1 VLCCVGV
8 EHGAAVLALEAQ
20 LACREGADGELK
32 FYASAGAR
40 MPVRAPPAEA
50 SQAQGS
56 CSRRLTAMRLT
67 GQETGVFTGVA
78 AAGSGAHA
86 ECIFCFGTLHP
97 DSAAGLYARMYYNTL
112 NKTWA
117 SRQVSPSSLCHR
129 HAAARGAGRRSG
141 MPDSGLTSDVKPP
154 ACSGQL
160 RRCSLRCTRAARA
173 A

>member
-1 VLCCVGV
+1 MPAPAPECLC
-8 EHGAAVLALEAQ
+8 APLLLRPA
-20 LACREGADGELK
+20 RLK
-32 FYASAGAR
+32 
-40 MPVRAPPAEA
+40 
-50 SQAQGS
+50 GS